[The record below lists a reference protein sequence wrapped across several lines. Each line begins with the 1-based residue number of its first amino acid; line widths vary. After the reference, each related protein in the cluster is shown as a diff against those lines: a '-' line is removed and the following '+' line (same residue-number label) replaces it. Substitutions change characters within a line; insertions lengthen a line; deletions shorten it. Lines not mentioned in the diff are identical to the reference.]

1 MKTSELLKKLKKE
14 VGVKFV
20 AHKTKHDLYH
30 SPITGKTFMIPRHK
44 GEIKPGTL
52 HSILTDAG
60 LK

>member
-14 VGVKFV
+14 ANVEFVK
-20 AHKTKHDLYH
+20 HGTEHDVYYA
-30 SPITGKTFMIPRHK
+30 PITGKNFRVPRHK
-44 GEIKPGTL
+44 KEVPKGTL

>member
-14 VGVKFV
+14 GGVTFV
-20 AHKTKHDLYH
+20 RHGANHDIYL
-30 SPITGKTFMIPRHK
+30 SPLTGKEIAVPRHK
-44 GEIKPGTL
+44 GELKTGTL